1 MLESEIQS
9 YERFFNKGCGSGTNK
24 TTITLLVYSIII
36 IIFAIVGFIFR
47 ISKNEGHKKYKEEIE
62 KVLGL
67 LDTNLPDD
75 LEMEKILNFSK
86 LFNAFKQN
94 YINSDSKNYLS
105 SLDYNYYYSNNC
117 TYQNFRTGIC
127 NSNSYQKYCDEK
139 KYSDNECNLVDYLFH
154 TKGKFRCN
162 SEDYSRKKCS
172 YQQYIDHTNRYL
184 DDFLY
189 YGGKPK
195 RIDLTASYGSKRGDN
210 ANIEYSFKNIYGISF
225 YKFWCDIG
233 KYDTPIFIGI
243 IILTTIFIILF
254 IIDLFIKKDNISNGI
269 IYYIIVILYMILYIV
284 LRIFICLIFCFLVYS
299 IIVTSSTPNFEIEHN
314 SSLITYTNS
323 YLDYNYKYS
332 YNNIN
337 YEFAPPETIWNL
349 KRTYA
354 IISTASVF
362 FIFSSKFKPRYF
374 IIINLN

>member
-1 MLESEIQS
+1 MFLS
-9 YERFFNKGCGSGTNK
+9 
-24 TTITLLVYSIII
+24 TIY
-36 IIFAIVGFIFR
+36 R
-47 ISKNEGHKKYKEEIE
+47 
-62 KVLGL
+62 
-67 LDTNLPDD
+67 
-75 LEMEKILNFSK
+75 
-86 LFNAFKQN
+86 
-94 YINSDSKNYLS
+94 
-105 SLDYNYYYSNNC
+105 
-117 TYQNFRTGIC
+117 
-127 NSNSYQKYCDEK
+127 
-139 KYSDNECNLVDYLFH
+139 
-154 TKGKFRCN
+154 
-162 SEDYSRKKCS
+162 
-172 YQQYIDHTNRYL
+172 HTNRYL

-195 RIDLTASYGSKRGDN
+195 RIDLTASYGSKRGDD

-243 IILTTIFIILF
+243 IILTTIFIVLF

-299 IIVTSSTPNFEIEHN
+299 IVVTSSTPNFEIEHN

-362 FIFSSKFKPRYF
+362 FIFIFVSILDQFKF
-374 IIINLN
+374 IIIKYLGLNFEENIKKEEIKRNISIRFDDEIHEIEIKNRKDIYLD